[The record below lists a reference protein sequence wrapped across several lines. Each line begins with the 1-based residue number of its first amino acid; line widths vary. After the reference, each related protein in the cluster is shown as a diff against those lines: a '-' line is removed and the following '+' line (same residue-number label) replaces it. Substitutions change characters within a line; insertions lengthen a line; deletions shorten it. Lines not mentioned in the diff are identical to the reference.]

1 MTKGDEDKL
10 ASMLIPDIRRIAENY
25 NLLADDKIKVVS
37 DFTCLKKEDE
47 FKFNISFSE
56 VDIAIY
62 KKTPFEKRDKSVI
75 NNFIFYRDSP
85 KNKDFLNVPFVIL
98 ELKSG
103 DTTVDS
109 IRARN
114 EVARKIRNTYPYC
127 TYIFIAENT
136 SKKEETLFRHGKD
149 FNNFF
154 IFNDLLTKSNKEYI
168 IKEFIEPF
176 LDNLKKINLI

>member
-10 ASMLIPDIRRIAENY
+10 ALRLIPDINRIAKKF
-25 NLLADDKIKVVS
+25 NLFVDDKIKVLS
-37 DFTCLKKEDE
+37 DFTCLKEADE

-56 VDIAIY
+56 VDIPIY
-62 KKTPFEKRDKSVI
+62 KKTPFEKSI
-75 NNFIFYRDSP
+75 ITNFIFYRDSP

-103 DTTVDS
+103 NITVDS

-114 EVARKIRNTYPYC
+114 EVARKIRKIFPYC
-127 TYIFIAENT
+127 SYIFITENT

-154 IFNDLLTKSNKEYI
+154 IYNDFLTKNNFEYI
-168 IKEFIEPF
+168 ITEFIEPF
-176 LDNLKKINLI
+176 LDNLIKINLI

>member
-1 MTKGDEDKL
+1 MTKGDEDELGTK
-10 ASMLIPDIRRIAENY
+10 LIPDIKRIAENY
-25 NLLADDKIKVVS
+25 NLLADEKIKVVS
-37 DFTCLKKEDE
+37 DFTCLKKENQ

-62 KKTPFEKRDKSVI
+62 KKTPFEKIDKAVI

-85 KNKDFLNVPFVIL
+85 KDKDFLNIPFVIL

-114 EVARKIRNTYPYC
+114 EVARKIRNIFPYC

-154 IFNDLLTKSNKEYI
+154 IHNNLLNKINKEFI
-168 IKEFIEPF
+168 ITEFIEPF
-176 LDNLKKINLI
+176 LDNLTKIDLI